1 MKGVL
6 DVPRGVPLVVNA
18 PLASEP
24 RTLLE
29 ALSPVADQVVEAR
42 LCFLFDE
49 DLAALAPFTSLR
61 ALCFAGS
68 LLTPEATRHLPPLPH
83 LRQIDAEKTGID
95 DNFVRRIL
103 EFCDPEVLNLAGT
116 NVTAAALAAL
126 ADKGAIRELHLNRTE
141 VDHRAI
147 ASIRRLESL
156 EHLALPGLRETREL
170 LALVSL
176 PNLQA
181 LRLEGP
187 SVNAEFL
194 ANLQKF
200 PALRSLRVDGWLDGK
215 ALAAMGPST
224 TLRSLLLTGEETVG
238 PYDDDLRGLLSLP
251 NLENLRVGATVG
263 PTGVRHLADHPALR
277 DLAIERLGDTS
288 SFRILL
294 NAPRL
299 ERLAIGD
306 PLLGDEAIPT
316 GPVEN
321 NLKRIDLLQSR
332 LTPRGIRTLRDLL
345 PGATVDHHAREA
357 EPLRFGR
364 LQQRTITDAG
374 SEPWHPVVPNGR
386 TRLPA
391 DVEFRYSASIADA
404 AELRRLVEVP
414 AFELVEIVYTG
425 AHLAPDVA
433 YVLPYFLRLRT
444 LNVHYC
450 RLPGEFWPAL
460 SRCPTLERL
469 LLDFTTFG
477 DLEIA
482 ALARVQPLRH
492 LSARATRLTGDGLRR
507 LLERTA
513 LETLDIEGCRI
524 DTQLVRDIRTAHSRT
539 RILDGDNKSPSG

>member
-1 MKGVL
+1 MVDGS
-6 DVPRGVPLVVNA
+6 A
-18 PLASEP
+18 AYEP

-29 ALSPVADQVVEAR
+29 ALAPAAEQLTELR
-42 LCFLFDE
+42 LRFLFDE
-49 DLAALAPFTSLR
+49 ELAALAPFTSLR
-61 ALCFAGS
+61 ALYFAGS
-68 LLTPEATRHLPPLPH
+68 LLTPEATRHLPELPH
-83 LRQIDAEKTGID
+83 LRVVDGGHTGID
-95 DNFVRRIL
+95 DHFVGRLL
-103 EFCDPEVLNLAGT
+103 EFCDPEALHLGGT
-116 NVTAAALAAL
+116 NVTAAVLAPL
-126 ADKGAIRELHLNRTE
+126 AEKGTIRQLHLNQTE
-141 VDHRAI
+141 IDHRAI
-147 ASIRRLESL
+147 ASLRRLRSL
-156 EHLALPGLRETREL
+156 EQMALPGLRETGEL
-170 LALVSL
+170 LALASL

-181 LRLEGP
+181 IHIGGA
-187 SVNAEFL
+187 SVKAEFL
-194 ANLQKF
+194 ANLDRF
-200 PALRSLRVDGWLDGK
+200 AALQSLRVDGWLDGK

-224 TLRSLLLTGEETVG
+224 TLRTLRLAGEESVG
-238 PYDDDLRGLLSLP
+238 AYDDDLRGLLNLP
-251 NLENLRVGATVG
+251 KLETIHVGGTVG
-263 PTGVRHLADHPALR
+263 PHGIRHLSVHPSLR
-277 DLAIERLGDTS
+277 QVLVHRLGETA
-288 SFRILL
+288 SFPILFK
-294 NAPRL
+294 AARL

-306 PLLGDEAIPT
+306 PLLGDESIPT
-316 GPVEN
+316 GPIDN
-321 NLKRIDLLQSR
+321 KLKQLDVLESR

-345 PGATVDHHAREA
+345 PRATVNHLAREA

-374 SEPWHPVVPNGR
+374 SEPWHPVVPHGR

-444 LNVHYC
+444 LNVNYC

-524 DTQLVRDIRTAHSRT
+524 DKQLLGDIRTAYSRT
-539 RILDGDNKSPSG
+539 RILDGDNKPPSR